1 MSSGTNNQA
10 KELTTQTLIDT
21 SISYSLLYTHAMVS
35 LLFFTI
41 LIEFIVA
48 LQCKNSSFYST
59 Q

>member
-48 LQCKNSSFYST
+48 LKCKNSSFYST
-59 Q
+59 